1 MQSIK
6 VRSHVGPDGILQLQ
20 LPVDLKD
27 TDLEVTV
34 TIRPIAPKL
43 DRNLGVDLGWSEG
56 FFAET
61 AGALA
66 DDDSFF
72 RHPQGEYEVRELL
85 E

>member
-1 MQSIK
+1 MQSITL
-6 VRSHVGPDGILQLQ
+6 RSHVGSDGILQLQ
-20 LPVDLKD
+20 LPVELKD

-34 TIRPIAPKL
+34 TIRPVAPKL
-43 DRNLGVDLGWSEG
+43 DRNLGVDLGWPEG

-66 DDDSFF
+66 GDESFI
-72 RHPQGEYEVRELL
+72 RHPQGNYEVREPL

>member
-1 MQSIK
+1 MQKITL
-6 VRSHVGPDGILQLQ
+6 RSHVGADGILQLQ
-20 LPVDLKD
+20 LPVELRD

-34 TIRPIAPKL
+34 TIRRIPPEL
-43 DRNLGVDLGWSEG
+43 SRNLGVDLGWSEG

-66 DDDSFF
+66 DDNSFF
-72 RHPQGEYEVRELL
+72 RHPQGDYEVREPV

>member
-43 DRNLGVDLGWSEG
+43 DRNLGADLGWSEG

>member
-6 VRSHVGPDGILQLQ
+6 VRSYVGSDGILQLQ
-20 LPVDLKD
+20 LPIDLKD

-43 DRNLGVDLGWSEG
+43 DRNLGVELGWSEG

-72 RHPQGEYEVRELL
+72 RHPQGEYEIKEPL